1 MRITL
6 HVYRTHDHDLMALHQ
21 AGVLSVGQAAK
32 QAVIAYYKGDPL
44 CISTKTN
51 AKPDISLM
59 PLSVTFGFV
68 ISESDAKGI
77 TAWIKSIRAGYRNCF
92 FKNVLRHYL
101 DDPATYLFR
110 DDEWQATMPEEIQR
124 SNPIAIPAAPKHVNN
139 GLMGSQWVEAVAKAE
154 KKKYTN
160 KKISDLDDLLKQPD
174 PPQGQDSFTD
184 PPPGGQSSST
194 NLPHRDEDKDNDDFD
209 VYAEFLKMRNG
220 E

>member
-21 AGVLSVGQAAK
+21 AGVLSIGQAAK
-32 QAVIAYYKGDPL
+32 KAVLAYYRGEAL

-51 AKPDISLM
+51 VKPDISLM
-59 PLSVTFGFV
+59 PLTITFGFV
-68 ISESDAKGI
+68 LSENDAEGI
-77 TAWIKSIRAGYRNCF
+77 TAWIKSIRLGYRNCF

-110 DDEWQATMPEEIQR
+110 DDEWQATIPEDTQHSPSI
-124 SNPIAIPAAPKHVNN
+124 IIPAVPKHTNAE
-139 GLMGSQWVEAVAKAE
+139 LGSKWVEAVAKE
-154 KKKYTN
+154 GKKKYTN

-174 PPQGQDSFTD
+174 
-184 PPPGGQSSST
+184 
-194 NLPHRDEDKDNDDFD
+194 LPREQTPSIETSLCDDEEENDDEFD
-209 VYAEFLKMRNG
+209 AYAAFLEIRNG